1 MAKHDGE
8 YIFINM
14 AATYPDSRRIT
25 VAEGD
30 RFHDD
35 LIAFVVARGMQIGG
49 TLWVGDD
56 EEADDGTNDP
66 RAMGRSQYP

>member
-1 MAKHDGE
+1 MSYDGE
-8 YIFINM
+8 YIFIDM

-25 VAEGD
+25 EEEGD
-30 RFHDD
+30 RFLDD

-56 EEADDGTNDP
+56 EEVKGEKE
-66 RAMGRSQYP
+66 

>member
-1 MAKHDGE
+1 MVVRHDGE
-8 YIFINM
+8 YIFIDM

-25 VAEGD
+25 EEEGD
-30 RFHDD
+30 RFLDD

-56 EEADDGTNDP
+56 EEVKGEEK
-66 RAMGRSQYP
+66 